1 MLRSVYNLKEHVKF
15 LHAKCLREKSEIVT
29 YYVCDQCTAYFVTIS
44 SKNRHIK
51 SVHERCGQHQL
62 HHLRD
67 VEQYVEAVEKKKT
80 FYRCLFKI
88 DKEGVACDFDLSK
101 DDMKWENSA
110 MAVDHLQ
117 MYHFEQTQQ
126 ETRIKWI
133 KITT

>member
-29 YYVCDQCTAYFVTIS
+29 YYVCDQCTAYFVTRS

-51 SVHERCGQHQL
+51 SVHERRGHHQPE
-62 HHLRD
+62 RD
-67 VEQYVEAVEKKKT
+67 VEQDAEIVEKKKT

-101 DDMKWENSA
+101 DDMKWENST

-117 MYHFEQTQQ
+117 MYHFEQAKQ
-126 ETRIKWI
+126 ESRIKWI